1 MKMSKNKIAI
11 AISLFLMLTMAISLI
26 ALPTANAHD
35 PPWSVPSYA
44 FINVAPNPA
53 GLGQEVTIGMW
64 LQLIPP
70 TASGATGDR
79 WKGYKVTVTRPDGHT
94 DILGPFTSDDTG
106 GTFTRYTPP
115 TVGEYSFVFEFPG
128 QTITGEN
135 NANPFNV
142 YIGDYFEPA
151 TSETAHLL
159 VQDEAIPP
167 IPTVPLPTQYWTRP
181 IQSGN
186 GQWYTISG
194 NWLGLGAHPFANT
207 GRYDASNSYNA
218 YSEAPLA
225 PHIIWTKPVAFGG
238 LTGGEFGGSDT
249 SNFYSTSQYEP
260 KWAPI
265 IMNGIM
271 YYTDYPVSSTN
282 PTGWSAVNLKTG
294 ETIWTNN
301 ADNLGGG
308 NPEQTALTSSG
319 IVTVLRCGQLLNM
332 FNPNQYGNIAYL
344 WSTGTPDGIV
354 SSGTTYN
361 LFDAM
366 TGTYILS
373 IVNGTSLYLT
383 EDDVGALIGYFVDNS
398 NASAPTLNLWNST
411 QAILY
416 PDSQYI
422 PGVTIPSWSW
432 RPRQNGV
439 IDFARGI
446 VWTKPLPIELDGAP
460 FGDTLSFGFPSPAR
474 LAINSVADDVVLMTA
489 VSDRFFNTGWA
500 IDAGYDA
507 ITGDQL
513 WIANRTLTAFTRDSI
528 TQAGDGNYYYLQSS
542 EGKIRAYDL
551 QTGRLVWGPTQL
563 EGDNGEWI
571 VPNPYNSIGGYNTV
585 LADDVLYIMGF
596 GGDVWAIDASNGE
609 QLWYT
614 STNVLIGEAGSDTP
628 YGIWPL
634 WVFSGGSVSGN
645 GVYLLNVGH
654 EYSPPLFRGAQQLA
668 LNTTNG
674 ELIWNIMGFD
684 VTNAATIVD
693 GVVTVLN
700 AYDNQLYSYAKGPS
714 ALTVTAPAVGV
725 TTATPITITGTILDI
740 SAGSKQ
746 EAQAANFPYGLPCV
760 SDESMRSWMEY
771 VYMQQ
776 PCPANITGVPVTL
789 SVLDSNGNQ
798 YDIGT
803 TTSDATGAY
812 GLTWTPPISGDFV
825 VYATFGGTQSYYESY
840 ATTYLYAGEAPAATA
855 EPTPMPASAADL
867 YFLPMSIGTIVAI
880 IAIGIVLILM
890 LRKR

>member
-1 MKMSKNKIAI
+1 MVAMIT
-11 AISLFLMLTMAISLI
+11 SLV
-26 ALPTANAHD
+26 ALPTVNAHD
-35 PPWSVPSYA
+35 PPWTVPSYA
-44 FINVAPNPA
+44 YINVAPDPA
-53 GLGQEVTIGMW
+53 GVGQQVTVGMW

-70 TASGATGDR
+70 TAVGATGDR
-79 WKGYKVTVTRPDGHT
+79 WEGFKLTVTDPDGHEEEF
-94 DILGPFTSDDTG
+94 GPFKSDDTG
-106 GTFTRYTPP
+106 GTFTHYTPDK
-115 TVGEYSFVFEFPG
+115 VGDYYFVFEFPG

-151 TSETAHLL
+151 TSERAHLL
-159 VQDEAIPP
+159 VQEEPVP
-167 IPTVPLPTQYWTRP
+167 PLPVIPLPAEYWTRP

-186 GQWYTISG
+186 GAWYTISG
-194 NWLGLGAHPFANT
+194 NWLGLGSHPFANT
-207 GRYDASNSYNA
+207 GRYDASNNYNP

-225 PHIIWTKPVAFGG
+225 SHIIWTKPVAFGG

-301 ADNLGGG
+301 ANNLGGG

-319 IVTVLRCGQLLNM
+319 IVTPLRCGQLPNI

-344 WSTGTPDGIV
+344 WSTGTPDGIA
-354 SSGTTYN
+354 STGTTYN

-366 TGTYILS
+366 TGSYILS

-383 EDDVGALIGYFVDNS
+383 EDELGTLMGYFVNNTDPD
-398 NASAPTLNLWNST
+398 APTLGLWNST

-422 PGVTIPSWSW
+422 PGVTINNWSW

-439 IDFARGI
+439 IAFERGI
-446 VWTKPLPIELDGAP
+446 MWEKPLATEIDGVP
-460 FGDTLSFGFPSPAR
+460 FGETLSFGFPSPAR
-474 LAINSVADDVVLMTA
+474 LGINRVGDGVVLLTA
-489 VSDRFFNTGWA
+489 LSDRFFNTGWA

-507 ITGDQL
+507 ETGEQL
-513 WIANRTLTAFTRDSI
+513 WIFNRTLTAFTRDSI
-528 TQAGDGNYYYLQSS
+528 TQSGAGLYYYLESS

-551 QTGRLVWGPTQL
+551 QTGRLEWGPNQL
-563 EGDNGEWI
+563 TGDNGVWN
-571 VPNPYNSIGGYNTV
+571 VPNPYNSIGGYNTQF
-585 LADDVLYIMGF
+585 AEGVLYIMGF

-614 STNVLIGEAGSDTP
+614 STNILMGDAGSDTP

-634 WVFSGGSVSGN
+634 WVFSGGSISGN

-654 EYSPPLFRGAQQLA
+654 EYSPPLFRGAKQLA
-668 LNTTNG
+668 LNTTTG
-674 ELIWNIMGFD
+674 ELLWSIMGFD

-700 AYDNQLYSYAKGPS
+700 AYDNQLYSYAKGPT
-714 ALTVTAPAVGV
+714 AMTVAAPAAGAVEGK
-725 TTATPITITGTILDI
+725 PITISGTIMDI
-740 SAGSKQ
+740 SAGAKQ
-746 EAQAANFPYGLPCV
+746 EAQSANFPNGLPCV
-760 SDESMRSWMEY
+760 SDESMTAWMEF

-776 PCPANITGVPVTL
+776 PCPNNVTGVQVTID
-789 SVLDSNGNQ
+789 VIDSNGNQ
-798 YDIGT
+798 RPIGT
-803 TTSDATGAY
+803 TTSDAS
-812 GLTWTPPISGDFV
+812 GLFSLDWAPDIPGKYTVIASFAGSE
-825 VYATFGGTQSYYESY
+825 SYYSSY
-840 ATTYLYAGEAPAATA
+840 AEAAFTAEEAPTSTS
-855 EPTPMPASAADL
+855 EPTPMPASTADV
-867 YFLPMSIGTIVAI
+867 YILPGIAGII
-880 IAIGIVLILM
+880 IAIVVVGLVIILM